1 MNKENFKNTKA
12 PSIIWRLPLSPT
24 EKIILFNLAYFE
36 KDGVIE
42 DKSQALIGYIVGTT
56 QPSVVRCMN
65 NLEENG
71 WISRRKAFAKSDSYS
86 ISWDKISEYCKDSDL
101 ASYSPSNT
109 KDNIQ
114 PQQEEE
120 KPTES
125 IKTNITIEEIEEIM
139 GNYIG
144 EVEKL
149 NNKTTGENSNFNF
162 ESIDRLIPK
171 MNKMM
176 ALRQIRTYLSE
187 EENIKRLNDALSIFL
202 NGISNDDKYKY
213 YNSILSQAV

>member
-1 MNKENFKNTKA
+1 MNKENLKNTKA

-42 DKSQALIGYIVGTT
+42 HKSQALIGYIVGTT

-71 WISRRKAFAKSDSYS
+71 WISRRKAFAKSSSYS
-86 ISWDKISEYCKDSDL
+86 ISWDKIGEYCKDSDL

-109 KDNIQ
+109 KDNTQ

-120 KPTES
+120 KPTEA
-125 IKTNITIEEIEEIM
+125 IKTNITVEEIEEIM

-149 NNKTTGENSNFNF
+149 NNQTTGENSDFSFNN
-162 ESIDRLIPK
+162 IDRLVPK
-171 MNKMM
+171 INKEM
-176 ALRQIRTYLSE
+176 ALRQTRTYLSE
-187 EENIKRLNDALSIFL
+187 EENMRRLNDALSIFL
-202 NGISNDDKYKY
+202 NGVSKEDKNKY
-213 YNSILSQAV
+213 YISILAQAV